1 MIELKNVVK
10 VYNADDTSVKAL
22 DNISIKIDD
31 GEYIAVMGRSG
42 SGKSTLLNIIGGM
55 EKVTSGQYFCNE
67 KEISSLTIKELD
79 LFRKNNIS
87 FIFQNY
93 FLINSYT
100 VSENIEVPLIA
111 KGIPAKKRKNIVD
124 EMMKKNRNK

>member
-55 EKVTSGQYFCNE
+55 EKVSSGQYFFNE

-79 LFRKNNIS
+79 LFRKNNIR
-87 FIFQNY
+87 FVFQNY
-93 FLINSYT
+93 FLINTYT

-124 EMMKKNRNK
+124 EMMKKPE